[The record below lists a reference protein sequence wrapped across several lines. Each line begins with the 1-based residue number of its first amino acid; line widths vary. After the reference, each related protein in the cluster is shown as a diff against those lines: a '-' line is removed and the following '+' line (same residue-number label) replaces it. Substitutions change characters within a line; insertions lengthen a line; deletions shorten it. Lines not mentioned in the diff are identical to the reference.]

1 MWMATFLKENNYIR
15 ALEMNKLLLENIYL
29 FLFIK
34 KNNKINY

>member
-1 MWMATFLKENNYIR
+1 MWIATFLKENNYIR

-34 KNNKINY
+34 